1 MAAITTKAIVV
12 RTIKFGDTSLIV
24 KCFTKDDGVKS
35 YLLRGILKSRKG
47 KLKVAYFQ
55 PLTQLL
61 ITANHNSKGTLN
73 TIKEAH
79 VIHPYESI
87 PFSVV
92 KQAIIMFLSEVLS
105 NIIQEE
111 EENTPLYDYVEASL
125 IWLDT
130 HNSVAN
136 FHLLFL
142 LNLSRFLGFYPDISN
157 KELNGFNLLEGNFT
171 TSIHDKLIVVESQLA
186 SFKKLL
192 GINFDAIHT
201 ISFSKQERQT
211 ILKIIIRYFELHL
224 EGFKKPRSLDVLET
238 VFD

>member
-12 RTIKFGDTSLIV
+12 RAIKFGDTSLIV

-35 YLLRGILKSRKG
+35 YLLRGVLKSRKG

-105 NIIQEE
+105 SIIQEE
-111 EENTPLYDYVEASL
+111 EENIPLYDYVEASL

>member
-12 RTIKFGDTSLIV
+12 RAIKFGDTSLIV

-35 YLLRGILKSRKG
+35 YLLRGVLKSRKG

-105 NIIQEE
+105 CIIQEE
-111 EENTPLYDYVEASL
+111 EENIPLYDYVEASL